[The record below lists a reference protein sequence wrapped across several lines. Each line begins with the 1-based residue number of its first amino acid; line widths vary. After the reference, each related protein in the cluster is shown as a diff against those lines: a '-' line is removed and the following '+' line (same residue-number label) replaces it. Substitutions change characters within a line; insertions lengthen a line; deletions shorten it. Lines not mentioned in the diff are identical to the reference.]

1 MLHAPD
7 KDLRKRPRLRTPHKL
22 RDAAQKN
29 KQRNARHENRE
40 RRLADQRAKQRPLE
54 NERHPDAADE
64 RDRHADAPG
73 QLHAERES
81 PDEQRAEQQD
91 LALRQIDDARG
102 AVNYYKRHG
111 DQPVDEAD
119 QQSVDD
125 DLEHIDHGAGI
136 VLFMSWPRRLD

>member
-1 MLHAPD
+1 MQ
-7 KDLRKRPRLRTPHKL
+7 
-22 RDAAQKN
+22 RD
-29 KQRNARHENRE
+29 ARHENRE
-40 RRLADQRAKQRPLE
+40 RRLADQRAKQRALE

-64 RDRHADAPG
+64 RDRYADAPG
-73 QLHAERES
+73 QFHAERES

-102 AVNYYKRHG
+102 AVNHHKRHG

-125 DLEHIDHGAGI
+125 HLERIDHEAEI
-136 VLFMSWPRRLD
+136 ALFMSWPRRPD